1 MAKKHNESLSQSI
14 NKLSKNSSQTQ
25 SHYRFMNSAYQQQQN
40 VGNRYGNLISGK
52 SYNQLQGMNQGIDQ
66 QDFEGAPN

>member
-40 VGNRYGNLISGK
+40 PGNRYGNLISGK
-52 SYNQLQGMNQGIDQ
+52 SYNQL
-66 QDFEGAPN
+66 